1 MKKPDEMTCHQALK
15 YSHILFCGG
24 WLLLMAGGL
33 LLCVN
38 AVPRALA
45 ALLLAAGVALLIAG
59 LVLAVLKVRCPHCG
73 ASLMPGGRLPL
84 SMPPYCSGC
93 GKKL

>member
-24 WLLLMAGGL
+24 WLL
-33 LLCVN
+33 
-38 AVPRALA
+38 
-45 ALLLAAGVALLIAG
+45 AAGAALLIAG